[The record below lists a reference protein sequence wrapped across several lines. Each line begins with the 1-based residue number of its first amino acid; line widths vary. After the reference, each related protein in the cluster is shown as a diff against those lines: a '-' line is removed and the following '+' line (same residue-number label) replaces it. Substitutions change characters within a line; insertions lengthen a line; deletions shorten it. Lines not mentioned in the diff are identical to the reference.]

1 MKRMPSRCRLSAI
14 FIAAMLGV
22 LFNPAP
28 ARAIT
33 TVFFNSS
40 QTTNLVAS
48 GTTSDTISTEG
59 YLFTFTRDRLF
70 SGGTGVTNGRAER
83 ISWPAG
89 LEAQAV
95 TAGPTPSGAQFLLTR
110 QDAELFAIPSFTAKL
125 LANTFGA
132 GASIEIM
139 PLLNGEDAR
148 ANPFPYD
155 ASGYYGQNFSYTTPE
170 LAGYDAYKITLYVDF
185 ALMNLTLVDP
195 SIPPPPLDVVP
206 VAPGLVEISWST
218 NAFRYT
224 LESANNLPAT
234 TWSPVTNNAV
244 MNGDLFTVQLD
255 TSGPQQLFRL
265 RK

>member
-1 MKRMPSRCRLSAI
+1 MNARPFRL
-14 FIAAMLGV
+14 
-22 LFNPAP
+22 LFNLIGLLAATSPAW
-28 ARAIT
+28 AVT
-33 TVFFNSS
+33 TNFFNAT
-40 QTTNLVAS
+40 QTATLIVSNVNAVTIQS
-48 GTTSDTISTEG
+48 GDYRFTYSVDG
-59 YLFTFTRDRLF
+59 YWS
-70 SGGTGVTNGRAER
+70 SGGGPPTGRFFSVFWPTGVQ
-83 ISWPAG
+83 
-89 LEAQAV
+89 AQAI
-95 TAGPTPSGAQFLLTR
+95 TAGPTTSGAQFLLTR

-185 ALMNLTLVDP
+185 ALMHLTLVDP

-224 LESANNLPAT
+224 LESATNIPAT
-234 TWSPVTNNAV
+234 TWNPVTNNAL

-255 TSGPQQLFRL
+255 TSGPQRLFRL